1 MNSLIRLLVRETLIQ
16 ENESPLVRAANE
28 GYAVFQIEGPVTK
41 LAIIYSPELLFY
53 FTENSK
59 TYDDINLSI
68 KRSHQVDRCIVRAA
82 VSYGRSSNK
91 NGPCWNSS
99 VIKYSVAAS
108 KPLNM
113 PKVGPAAYEAAMWY
127 SKNHTLAPD
136 RGSVSKKAEK
146 VWDRYLTRSNNNGIT
161 SKEFDDIGDPITPAV
176 DDDCD
181 IYQGR
186 NSINRAYTLQSKPEG
201 LEILERNHQKCIDE
215 FEEKY
220 NNDLY
225 EYDRNA
231 LGSAFRSLSIRL
243 FDSEYSE

>member
-146 VWDRYLTRSNNNGIT
+146 VRI
-161 SKEFDDIGDPITPAV
+161 ITPKLTKLFPN
-176 DDDCD
+176 
-181 IYQGR
+181 IKK
-186 NSINRAYTLQSKPEG
+186 NW
-201 LEILERNHQKCIDE
+201 
-215 FEEKY
+215 KY
-220 NNDLY
+220 KQY
-225 EYDRNA
+225 
-231 LGSAFRSLSIRL
+231 
-243 FDSEYSE
+243 